1 MRQLESKACRS
12 AHTVRLS
19 VCQESGQK
27 DLAALIEVNGGYAM
41 PYIKY
46 QMQQAIAIFG
56 KDHDDLVDITGTFYY
71 DSDTL
76 TQAGVEL
83 QLIPRDENSP
93 VLKGTYSEPDPHRMN
108 VKQSIFAT
116 LLAADN
122 RYTIQMWWASP
133 SGADYLQWSS
143 VEYKAATPPL
153 DLGGGTAGIAI
164 PTTGSYPS

>member
-12 AHTVRLS
+12 AHTVSLS

-56 KDHDDLVDITGTFYY
+56 KDHDDLVDITGSFYY
-71 DSDTL
+71 DSDFNL
-76 TQAGVEL
+76 QAGVEL
-83 QLIPRDENSP
+83 ELSPRSDNSP
-93 VLKGTYSEPDPHRMN
+93 VLKGTYSQPRP
-108 VKQSIFAT
+108 VKMDVPKSIMAT
-116 LLAADN
+116 LLAVDDQ
-122 RYTIQMWWASP
+122 YTIQLWWASP
-133 SGADYLQWSS
+133 AGQDFLQWTSA
-143 VEYKAATPPL
+143 EYKIVSPPRTIEGSAT
-153 DLGGGTAGIAI
+153 GIAI